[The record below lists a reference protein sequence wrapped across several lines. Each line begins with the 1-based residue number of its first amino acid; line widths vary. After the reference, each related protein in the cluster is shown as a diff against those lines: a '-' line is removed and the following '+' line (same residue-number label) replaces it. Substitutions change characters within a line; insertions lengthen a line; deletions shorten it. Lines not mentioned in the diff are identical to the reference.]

1 MGVEYKHFLIPRPNS
16 FLPEPEQV
24 ISLLNR
30 LVEDRWI
37 IDPTSESFANMQFD
51 YMTYDSF
58 AEITGAYAQQ
68 KRRQWISFPYPFSAN
83 WLAKHHAQELI
94 LGWPVENL
102 AVSGLRYP
110 LNSNQ
115 FDPSKTYYKL
125 QLHFS
130 PVYVYPMSGQ
140 IDPFTAPVTCAECG
154 EALEFW
160 PQEGDETGGIF
171 GSARLHLCCPRCA
184 TPFDVARLSAVVRD
198 GRTGEPKDVQGGA
211 CYRFAIV
218 VDCGKCIQAANVK
231 VAPRLR
237 KLCEDKLGCSFYEIG
252 DFY

>member
-1 MGVEYKHFLIPRPNS
+1 MGVEYRHFLIPRPNS

-24 ISLLNR
+24 ISLLTG

-37 IDPTSESFANMQFD
+37 VDPDSESFPNMEFGWMSS
-51 YMTYDSF
+51 YSF
-58 AEITGAYAQQ
+58 AEKTGAYAQHT
-68 KRRQWISFPYPFSAN
+68 RRYWSSFPFPFSAN
-83 WLAKHHAQELI
+83 WFGKHHAQDLI
-94 LGWPVENL
+94 LCWPVENL

-115 FDPSKTYYKL
+115 FDPSETYYEL

-130 PVYVYPMSGQ
+130 PEYVYRMSEV
-140 IDPFTAPVTCAECG
+140 IEPFTAPIACAQCG

-160 PQEGDETGGIF
+160 PQEDDAGGIF
-171 GSARLHLCCPRCA
+171 YSARLHSCCPRCA

-198 GRTGEPKDVQGGA
+198 GRTGEPNSVPGGA

-218 VDCGKCIQAANVK
+218 VDCGKCIPGPNVK

-237 KLCEDKLGCSFYEIG
+237 NLCQDKLGYSFYEIG